1 MSLARINVATAVV
14 AVAATALPAAAE
26 LVAYE
31 GFDYGAGPNLA
42 LANGGEGWSSAWFKL
57 STIPTGVGIDG
68 LSWPGLPASG
78 RSALTA
84 PYQNA
89 DYTRYS
95 RGLLAYSAPNDEIW
109 ISFLL
114 RPNVGYG
121 VGGGLA
127 FGTWDTGMIVGIAT
141 GTGHYGLA
149 GTQGPT
155 SASSTPLVQ
164 DQTVLLVS
172 RAQVSSEGFI
182 VWSLYVNPELEGG
195 APTTPDA
202 QLEVPGTTLPQ
213 ALMIYNDGGFS
224 TDEIRV
230 ATTWASAVA
239 EEGEPCPADLD
250 ADGAVGVSDLLLVLS
265 GWGAPGVADLD
276 GSGVVDFTDLTIL
289 LADWGACG

>member
-1 MSLARINVATAVV
+1 MQPV
-14 AVAATALPAAAE
+14 
-26 LVAYE
+26 
-31 GFDYGAGPNLA
+31 
-42 LANGGEGWSSAWFKL
+42 SS
-57 STIPTGVGIDG
+57 
-68 LSWPGLPASG
+68 ASG

-230 ATTWASAVA
+230 ATTWASASGVGMARSAHRWSARVPRVA
-239 EEGEPCPADLD
+239 CAASEACREGSSDPRVRNGPWSKVASGAAAKWRPAATPPPTLPPFHRT
-250 ADGAVGVSDLLLVLS
+250 ARV
-265 GWGAPGVADLD
+265 VAAMSASAWARTPSTQRRTWS
-276 GSGVVDFTDLTIL
+276 SGVVAFAIWW
-289 LADWGACG
+289 AR